1 MTRFDSLKNG
11 TMPRFNSL
19 KKSLE
24 ESRVLLLLP
33 TRTYRATD
41 FLEAA
46 LKLNVEVIV
55 ASEEAA
61 TTADLSPRHTLVLDF
76 SAPTAATQTIVE
88 FAETYPI
95 AAIVGVDDDT
105 TLLATAASEAL
116 GLPHNPVNSAK
127 ATRNKYLLRHT
138 LATNGVSV
146 PAYQRVSIEDDP
158 AEIAAKLS
166 EARHHDDSDR
176 GTSEGTDTLPPQHLL
191 SQKQSTSPDTTVGGV
206 CNPDFC
212 SGRVPRPN
220 KLKIS
225 FPCIIKPLSL
235 SASRGVIR
243 ADTPAEFIEA
253 FQRTTKL
260 LHALQ
265 ESTDPPA
272 QYLLV
277 EDYIPGIEVA
287 LEGILLDGELKTLAL
302 FDKPDPL
309 EGPFFEETLYV
320 TPSRL
325 SMKVQGALH
334 RATAE
339 AADALGLRHGPIHA
353 ELRYNDK
360 GAHLIE
366 IAARTIGGLCA
377 RTLRFGTGMSL
388 EELVIR
394 HAIGQQVEEL
404 QREQQAAGVMMI
416 PVPKAGI
423 LGEVRGKTAAHCVD
437 GIVEVNITIP
447 IGGEVVPL
455 PEGARYLGFIFAR
468 AETPEAVESALRE
481 AHRQLEF
488 VILA

>member
-1 MTRFDSLKNG
+1 MQHQPLEK
-11 TMPRFNSL
+11 PRI
-19 KKSLE
+19 
-24 ESRVLLLLP
+24 LLLLP
-33 TRTYRATD
+33 TRTYRAAD

-46 LKLNVEVIV
+46 SKLDVEVVI
-55 ASEEAA
+55 ASEETA

-76 SAPTAATQTIVE
+76 GAPTVATQAILE
-88 FAETYPI
+88 FDATYPL

-105 TLLATAASEAL
+105 TLLATTASEAL
-116 GLPHNPVNSAK
+116 GLPHNPVASAK
-127 ATRNKYLLRHT
+127 TTRNKYLLRHT

-146 PAYQRVSIEDDP
+146 PAYQRFSIYDDP
-158 AEIAAKLS
+158 TEIVGGGNVIQGMDLVYPQTKS
-166 EARHHDDSDR
+166 PNPYS
-176 GTSEGTDTLPPQHLL
+176 TDTR
-191 SQKQSTSPDTTVGGV
+191 VG
-206 CNPDFC
+206 
-212 SGRVPRPN
+212 
-220 KLKIS
+220 
-225 FPCIIKPLSL
+225 FPCVVKPLSL

-260 LHALQ
+260 LHTLKDAAEDNSQ
-265 ESTDPPA
+265 THAS

-277 EDYIPGIEVA
+277 EDYIPGIELA
-287 LEGILLDGELKTLAL
+287 LEGILLDGTLKTLAL

-309 EGPFFEETLYV
+309 EGPFFEETLYI

-325 SMKVQGALH
+325 PVDVQDALH
-334 RATAE
+334 NATAE
-339 AADALGLRHGPIHA
+339 AANALGLQHGPVHA

-394 HAIGQQVEEL
+394 HAIGQPVEML

-423 LGEVRGKTAAHCVD
+423 LGEVRGKTAAQRVD

-468 AETPEAVESALRE
+468 AETPAVVETALRE

-488 VILA
+488 VILP

>member
-1 MTRFDSLKNG
+1 MQHQLS
-11 TMPRFNSL
+11 
-19 KKSLE
+19 E
-24 ESRVLLLLP
+24 EPRVLLLLP

-46 LKLNVEVIV
+46 LKLNVEVVV

-76 SAPTAATQTIVE
+76 SAPTVATQIIVE

-105 TLLATAASEAL
+105 TLLATTASEAL
-116 GLPHNPVNSAK
+116 GLPHNPVDSAK

-146 PAYQRVSIEDDP
+146 PAYQRVSIHDDA
-158 AEIAAKLS
+158 AEIAAKL
-166 EARHHDDSDR
+166 
-176 GTSEGTDTLPPQHLL
+176 GTDTH
-191 SQKQSTSPDTTVGGV
+191 V
-206 CNPDFC
+206 
-212 SGRVPRPN
+212 
-220 KLKIS
+220 S

-243 ADTPAEFIEA
+243 ADTPAEFVEA

-287 LEGILLDGELKTLAL
+287 LEGMLLDGELKTLAL

-325 SMKVQGALH
+325 SMEIQAALH
-334 RATAE
+334 RATVE

-353 ELRYNDK
+353 ELRYNDT

-423 LGEVRGKTAAHCVD
+423 LGEVRGKTAAYCVD

>member
-1 MTRFDSLKNG
+1 MTDK
-11 TMPRFNSL
+11 PRI
-19 KKSLE
+19 
-24 ESRVLLLLP
+24 LLLLP

-46 LKLNVEVIV
+46 VKLDVEVVV

-76 SAPTAATQTIVE
+76 SAPTVATQAILE
-88 FAETYPI
+88 FDDTYPLT
-95 AAIVGVDDDT
+95 AIVGVDDDT
-105 TLLATAASEAL
+105 TLLATTASEAL
-116 GLPHNPVNSAK
+116 GLPHNPVASAK
-127 ATRNKYLLRHT
+127 ATRNKYLLRDT
-138 LATNGVSV
+138 LAANGVSV
-146 PAYQRVSIEDDP
+146 PAYQRFSIYEDP
-158 AEIAAKLS
+158 AEIVGVGLPKPYSGVGAS
-166 EARHHDDSDR
+166 NPD
-176 GTSEGTDTLPPQHLL
+176 GTDTQ
-191 SQKQSTSPDTTVGGV
+191 V
-206 CNPDFC
+206 
-212 SGRVPRPN
+212 
-220 KLKIS
+220 S
-225 FPCIIKPLSL
+225 FPCVIKPLSL

-243 ADTPAEFIEA
+243 ADTPPEFIEA

-265 ESTDPPA
+265 AATSVGADPNSDTLTHVS

-287 LEGILLDGELKTLAL
+287 LEGILLEGELKTLAL

-309 EGPFFEETLYV
+309 EGPFFEETLYI

-325 SMKVQGALH
+325 SVDIQDALH
-334 RATAE
+334 NATAE
-339 AADALGLRHGPIHA
+339 AVQALALRHGPVHA

-394 HAIGQQVEEL
+394 HAIGQPVEAL
-404 QREQQAAGVMMI
+404 QRERQAAGVMMI
-416 PVPKAGI
+416 PVPEAGI
-423 LGEVRGKTAAHCVD
+423 LGEVRGKTPAHHVD

-468 AETPEAVESALRE
+468 AETPAAVETALRE
-481 AHRQLEF
+481 AHQQLEF
-488 VILA
+488 VILPCRRGL

>member
-1 MTRFDSLKNG
+1 MQHQLS
-11 TMPRFNSL
+11 
-19 KKSLE
+19 E
-24 ESRVLLLLP
+24 EPRVLLLLP

-46 LKLNVEVIV
+46 LKLNVEVVV

-76 SAPTAATQTIVE
+76 SAPTAATQIIVE

-116 GLPHNPVNSAK
+116 GLPHNPVDSAK

-146 PAYQRVSIEDDP
+146 PAYQRVSIHDDA
-158 AEIAAKLS
+158 AEIAAKL
-166 EARHHDDSDR
+166 
-176 GTSEGTDTLPPQHLL
+176 GTDTH
-191 SQKQSTSPDTTVGGV
+191 V
-206 CNPDFC
+206 
-212 SGRVPRPN
+212 
-220 KLKIS
+220 S

-243 ADTPAEFIEA
+243 ADTPAEFVEA

-287 LEGILLDGELKTLAL
+287 LEGMLLDGELKTLAL

-325 SMKVQGALH
+325 SMEIQAALH
-334 RATAE
+334 RAIVE
-339 AADALGLRHGPIHA
+339 AADALGLIHGPIHA
-353 ELRYNDK
+353 ELRYNDT

-423 LGEVRGKTAAHCVD
+423 LGEVRGKTAAYCVD

>member
-1 MTRFDSLKNG
+1 MTDK
-11 TMPRFNSL
+11 PRI
-19 KKSLE
+19 
-24 ESRVLLLLP
+24 LLLLP

-46 LKLNVEVIV
+46 AKLDVEVVV

-76 SAPTAATQTIVE
+76 SAPTVATQAILE
-88 FAETYPI
+88 FDDTYPL

-105 TLLATAASEAL
+105 TLLATTASEAL
-116 GLPHNPVNSAK
+116 GLPHNPVASAK
-127 ATRNKYLLRHT
+127 ATRNKYLLRDT
-138 LATNGVSV
+138 LAANGVSV
-146 PAYQRVSIEDDP
+146 PAYQCFSICDNP
-158 AEIAAKLS
+158 TEIVGVGLPKPYSGVGAS
-166 EARHHDDSDR
+166 NPD
-176 GTSEGTDTLPPQHLL
+176 GTDTQ
-191 SQKQSTSPDTTVGGV
+191 V
-206 CNPDFC
+206 
-212 SGRVPRPN
+212 
-220 KLKIS
+220 S
-225 FPCIIKPLSL
+225 FPCVIKPLSL

-260 LHALQ
+260 LHTLQAATDVGGVSNPDALTHV
-265 ESTDPPA
+265 S

-287 LEGILLDGELKTLAL
+287 LEGILLAGELKTLAL

-309 EGPFFEETLYV
+309 EGPFFEETLYI

-325 SMKVQGALH
+325 SVNIQDALH
-334 RATAE
+334 NATAE
-339 AADALGLRHGPIHA
+339 AAQALGLRHGPVHA

-377 RTLRFGTGMSL
+377 RTLRFGTGISL

-394 HAIGQQVEEL
+394 HAIGQPVEAL

-416 PVPKAGI
+416 PVPEAGI
-423 LGEVRGKTAAHCVD
+423 LGEVRGKTAAHHVD

-468 AETPEAVESALRE
+468 AETPAAVETALRE
-481 AHRQLEF
+481 AHQQLEF
-488 VILA
+488 VILPCRRGL

>member
-1 MTRFDSLKNG
+1 MQHQLSEA
-11 TMPRFNSL
+11 P
-19 KKSLE
+19 
-24 ESRVLLLLP
+24 RVLLLLP

-46 LKLNVEVIV
+46 LKLNVEVVV

-76 SAPTAATQTIVE
+76 SAPTVATQIIVE
-88 FAETYPI
+88 FSETYPI

-105 TLLATAASEAL
+105 TLLATAALEAL
-116 GLPHNPVNSAK
+116 GLPHNPVDSAK

-146 PAYQRVSIEDDP
+146 PAYQRVSIHDDA
-158 AEIAAKLS
+158 AEIAAKL
-166 EARHHDDSDR
+166 
-176 GTSEGTDTLPPQHLL
+176 GTDTH
-191 SQKQSTSPDTTVGGV
+191 V
-206 CNPDFC
+206 
-212 SGRVPRPN
+212 
-220 KLKIS
+220 S

-243 ADTPAEFIEA
+243 ADTPAEFVEA

-287 LEGILLDGELKTLAL
+287 LEGMLLDGELKTLAL

-325 SMKVQGALH
+325 SMEIQAALH
-334 RATAE
+334 RATVE
-339 AADALGLRHGPIHA
+339 AADALGLIHGPIHA
-353 ELRYNDK
+353 ELRYNDT

-423 LGEVRGKTAAHCVD
+423 LGEVRGKTAAYCVD

>member
-1 MTRFDSLKNG
+1 MQQQPLEK
-11 TMPRFNSL
+11 PRI
-19 KKSLE
+19 
-24 ESRVLLLLP
+24 LLLLP

-46 LKLNVEVIV
+46 SKLDVEVVV

-76 SAPTAATQTIVE
+76 SAPTVATQAILE
-88 FAETYPI
+88 FDNTYPL

-105 TLLATAASEAL
+105 TLLATTASEVL
-116 GLPHNPVNSAK
+116 GLPHNPVASAK
-127 ATRNKYLLRHT
+127 ATRNKYLLRDT
-138 LATNGVSV
+138 LAANGVPV
-146 PAYQRVSIEDDP
+146 PAYQRFSIYDNP
-158 AEIAAKLS
+158 TEIVGVGSPKRYS
-166 EARHHDDSDR
+166 GVGSPNPD
-176 GTSEGTDTLPPQHLL
+176 GTDTH
-191 SQKQSTSPDTTVGGV
+191 V
-206 CNPDFC
+206 
-212 SGRVPRPN
+212 
-220 KLKIS
+220 S
-225 FPCIIKPLSL
+225 FPCVIKPLSL

-260 LHALQ
+260 LRTLQ
-265 ESTDPPA
+265 AATEADSQEHVS

-287 LEGILLDGELKTLAL
+287 LEGILLEGELKTLAF

-309 EGPFFEETLYV
+309 EGPFFEETLYI

-325 SMKVQGALH
+325 SVDIQDALH
-334 RATAE
+334 NATAE
-339 AADALGLRHGPIHA
+339 AADALGLRHGPVHA
-353 ELRYNDK
+353 ELRYNDN

-394 HAIGQQVEEL
+394 HAIGQPVEAL

-423 LGEVRGKTAAHCVD
+423 LGEVRGKTAAHHVD

-468 AETPEAVESALRE
+468 AETPAAVETALRE
-481 AHRQLEF
+481 AHQQLEF
-488 VILA
+488 VILPCRRGL

>member
-1 MTRFDSLKNG
+1 MS
-11 TMPRFNSL
+11 RFNSL
-19 KKSLE
+19 KE
-24 ESRVLLLLP
+24 PRVLLLLP

-46 LKLNVEVIV
+46 LKLNVEVVV
-55 ASEEAA
+55 ASEETA
-61 TTADLSPRHTLVLDF
+61 TTANLSPRHSLVLDF
-76 SAPTAATQTIVE
+76 SAPAAATQTIVE
-88 FAETYPI
+88 FAETHPI
-95 AAIVGVDDDT
+95 TAIVGVDDDT
-105 TLLATAASEAL
+105 TLLATTASEAL
-116 GLPHNPVNSAK
+116 GLPHNPVDSAK
-127 ATRNKYLLRHT
+127 ATRNKYLLRQT

-146 PAYQRVSIEDDP
+146 PAYQRFSIKDDP
-158 AEIAAKLS
+158 AEIAAKL
-166 EARHHDDSDR
+166 
-176 GTSEGTDTLPPQHLL
+176 GTDTQV
-191 SQKQSTSPDTTVGGV
+191 D
-206 CNPDFC
+206 
-212 SGRVPRPN
+212 
-220 KLKIS
+220 

-235 SASRGVIR
+235 SASRGVIK
-243 ADTPAEFIEA
+243 ADAPAEFIEA
-253 FQRTTKL
+253 FQRTAKL
-260 LHALQ
+260 LRTLQ
-265 ESTDPPA
+265 ESTDPPTP
-272 QYLLV
+272 YLLV
-277 EDYIPGIEVA
+277 ENYIPGIEVA

-325 SMKVQGALH
+325 SVEVQDALH

-394 HAIGQQVEEL
+394 HAIGLQVEEL
-404 QREQQAAGVMMI
+404 QREKRAAGVMMI

>member
-1 MTRFDSLKNG
+1 MTDK
-11 TMPRFNSL
+11 P
-19 KKSLE
+19 
-24 ESRVLLLLP
+24 RVLLLLP

-46 LKLNVEVIV
+46 LKLDVEVVV

-61 TTADLSPRHTLVLDF
+61 TTADASPRHTLVLDF
-76 SAPTAATQTIVE
+76 SAPAAATQTIVE
-88 FAETYPI
+88 FAKTYPI

-105 TLLATAASEAL
+105 TLLATTASEAL
-116 GLPHNPVNSAK
+116 ALPHNPVDSAK

-138 LATNGVSV
+138 LATKGVSV
-146 PAYQRVSIEDDP
+146 PAYQRFSIEDNP
-158 AEIAAKLS
+158 ADIAAQL
-166 EARHHDDSDR
+166 
-176 GTSEGTDTLPPQHLL
+176 GTDTH
-191 SQKQSTSPDTTVGGV
+191 V
-206 CNPDFC
+206 
-212 SGRVPRPN
+212 R
-220 KLKIS
+220 

-243 ADTPAEFIEA
+243 ANRPAEFIEA
-253 FQRTTKL
+253 FHRTAKL
-260 LHALQ
+260 LRKIRK
-265 ESTDPPA
+265 PA
-272 QYLLV
+272 HYLLV

-287 LEGILLDGELKTLAL
+287 LEGILLEGALKTLAL

-325 SMKVQGALH
+325 SIEVQEELH

-339 AADALGLRHGPIHA
+339 AAHALGLKHGPIHA
-353 ELRYNDK
+353 ELRYNDT

-377 RTLRFGTGMSL
+377 RTLRFGLSMSL

-468 AETPEAVESALRE
+468 AETPEAVEAALRK
-481 AHRQLEF
+481 AHQQLEF

>member
-1 MTRFDSLKNG
+1 MTHKQ
-11 TMPRFNSL
+11 
-19 KKSLE
+19 
-24 ESRVLLLLP
+24 RVLLLLP

-46 LKLNVEVIV
+46 LKLNVEVVV

-61 TTADLSPRHTLVLDF
+61 TTTDVSPRHTLVLDF
-76 SAPTAATQTIVE
+76 SAPIAATQTIVE

-105 TLLATAASEAL
+105 TLLATTASEAL
-116 GLPHNPVNSAK
+116 GLPHNPVDSAK

-146 PAYQRVSIEDDP
+146 PAYQRFSIEDNP
-158 AEIAAKLS
+158 AEIV
-166 EARHHDDSDR
+166 
-176 GTSEGTDTLPPQHLL
+176 GVGLPNPY
-191 SQKQSTSPDTTVGGV
+191 SPDTHVG
-206 CNPDFC
+206 
-212 SGRVPRPN
+212 
-220 KLKIS
+220 

-243 ADTPAEFIEA
+243 ANTPAEFIEA
-253 FQRTTKL
+253 FQRTAKL
-260 LHALQ
+260 LRTLQ
-265 ESTDPPA
+265 KSEDPPA
-272 QYLLV
+272 PYLLV

-287 LEGILLDGELKTLAL
+287 LEGILLEGELKTLAL

-325 SMKVQGALH
+325 SMEVQEALH

-339 AADALGLRHGPIHA
+339 AAHALGLKHGPIHA
-353 ELRYNDK
+353 ELRYNEK

-423 LGEVRGKTAAHCVD
+423 LGEVRGKTAAHRVE

-468 AETPEAVESALRE
+468 AETPEAVETALRE
-481 AHRQLEF
+481 AHRRLEF

>member
-1 MTRFDSLKNG
+1 MQHQYLEK
-11 TMPRFNSL
+11 PRVF
-19 KKSLE
+19 
-24 ESRVLLLLP
+24 LLLP

-46 LKLNVEVIV
+46 LKLNVEVVV

-76 SAPTAATQTIVE
+76 SAPTSATQAIVE

-116 GLPHNPVNSAK
+116 ELPHNPVDSAK
-127 ATRNKYLLRHT
+127 ATRNKYRLRQT

-146 PAYQRVSIEDDP
+146 PAYQRFSIHDDA
-158 AEIAAKLS
+158 AEIVGVGDPY
-166 EARHHDDSDR
+166 RTDS
-176 GTSEGTDTLPPQHLL
+176 H
-191 SQKQSTSPDTTVGGV
+191 VG
-206 CNPDFC
+206 
-212 SGRVPRPN
+212 
-220 KLKIS
+220 
-225 FPCIIKPLSL
+225 FPCVIKPLSL

-260 LHALQ
+260 LHTLQ
-265 ESTDPPA
+265 ESDDPPA

-287 LEGILLDGELKTLAL
+287 LEGILLEGKLKTLAL

-325 SMKVQGALH
+325 SMDIQEALH
-334 RATAE
+334 CATAE

-394 HAIGQQVEEL
+394 HAIGQPVETL
-404 QREQQAAGVMMI
+404 QREQHAAGVMMI

-423 LGEVRGKTAAHCVD
+423 LGEVRGKTAAYCVD

-468 AETPEAVESALRE
+468 AETPESVETTLRE
-481 AHRQLEF
+481 AHRRLEF
-488 VILA
+488 VILP

>member
-1 MTRFDSLKNG
+1 MQHQPSEK
-11 TMPRFNSL
+11 PRI
-19 KKSLE
+19 
-24 ESRVLLLLP
+24 LLLLP
-33 TRTYRATD
+33 TRTYRAAD

-46 LKLNVEVIV
+46 SKLDVEVVV

-76 SAPTAATQTIVE
+76 SAPIAATQAILE
-88 FAETYPI
+88 FTDTHPL

-105 TLLATAASEAL
+105 TLLATTASEAL
-116 GLPHNPVNSAK
+116 GLPHNPVASAK

-146 PAYQRVSIEDDP
+146 PAYQRFSIYDDP
-158 AEIAAKLS
+158 TEIV
-166 EARHHDDSDR
+166 RTQFD
-176 GTSEGTDTLPPQHLL
+176 TDAHL
-191 SQKQSTSPDTTVGGV
+191 
-206 CNPDFC
+206 
-212 SGRVPRPN
+212 
-220 KLKIS
+220 S
-225 FPCIIKPLSL
+225 FPCVIKPLSL

-243 ADTPAEFIEA
+243 ADTPTEFIKA

-260 LHALQ
+260 LHALKDATNVG
-265 ESTDPPA
+265 EVCNPDSSTHA
-272 QYLLV
+272 SQYLLV

-309 EGPFFEETLYV
+309 EGPFFEETLYI

-325 SMKVQGALH
+325 SVDIQDALH
-334 RATAE
+334 NATAE
-339 AADALGLRHGPIHA
+339 AADALGMRHGPVHA

-394 HAIGQQVEEL
+394 HAIGQPVETL
-404 QREQQAAGVMMI
+404 QREQQAAGVIMI

-423 LGEVRGKTAAHCVD
+423 LGEVRGKTSAYHVK

-468 AETPEAVESALRE
+468 AETPAAVEIALRE
-481 AHRQLEF
+481 AHQRLEF
-488 VILA
+488 MIFP

>member
-1 MTRFDSLKNG
+1 MQHQLSEA
-11 TMPRFNSL
+11 P
-19 KKSLE
+19 
-24 ESRVLLLLP
+24 RVLLLLP

-46 LKLNVEVIV
+46 LKLNVEVVV

-76 SAPTAATQTIVE
+76 SAPAVATQIIVE
-88 FAETYPI
+88 FSETYPI

-105 TLLATAASEAL
+105 TLLATAALEAL
-116 GLPHNPVNSAK
+116 GLPHNPVDSAK

-146 PAYQRVSIEDDP
+146 PAYQRVSIHDDA
-158 AEIAAKLS
+158 AEIAAKL
-166 EARHHDDSDR
+166 
-176 GTSEGTDTLPPQHLL
+176 GTDTH
-191 SQKQSTSPDTTVGGV
+191 V
-206 CNPDFC
+206 
-212 SGRVPRPN
+212 
-220 KLKIS
+220 S

-243 ADTPAEFIEA
+243 ADTPAEFVEA

-287 LEGILLDGELKTLAL
+287 LEGMLLDGELKTLAL

-325 SMKVQGALH
+325 SMEIQAALH
-334 RATAE
+334 RATVE
-339 AADALGLRHGPIHA
+339 AADALGLIHGPIHA
-353 ELRYNDK
+353 ELRYNDT

-423 LGEVRGKTAAHCVD
+423 LGEVRGKTAAYCVD

>member
-1 MTRFDSLKNG
+1 MQHQLS
-11 TMPRFNSL
+11 
-19 KKSLE
+19 E
-24 ESRVLLLLP
+24 EPRVLLLLP

-46 LKLNVEVIV
+46 LKLNVEVVV

-76 SAPTAATQTIVE
+76 SEPTAATRIIVE
-88 FAETYPI
+88 FSETYPI

-116 GLPHNPVNSAK
+116 GLPHNPVDSAK

-146 PAYQRVSIEDDP
+146 PAYQRVSIHDDA
-158 AEIAAKLS
+158 AEIAAKL
-166 EARHHDDSDR
+166 
-176 GTSEGTDTLPPQHLL
+176 GTDTH
-191 SQKQSTSPDTTVGGV
+191 V
-206 CNPDFC
+206 
-212 SGRVPRPN
+212 
-220 KLKIS
+220 S

-243 ADTPAEFIEA
+243 ADTPAEFVEA

-287 LEGILLDGELKTLAL
+287 LEGMLLDGELKTLAL

-325 SMKVQGALH
+325 SMEIQAALH
-334 RATAE
+334 RATVE
-339 AADALGLRHGPIHA
+339 AADALGLIHGPIHA
-353 ELRYNDK
+353 ELRYNDT

-423 LGEVRGKTAAHCVD
+423 LGEVRGKTAAYCVD

>member
-1 MTRFDSLKNG
+1 
-11 TMPRFNSL
+11 MPRFNSL
-19 KKSLE
+19 KE
-24 ESRVLLLLP
+24 PRVLLLLP

-46 LKLNVEVIV
+46 LKLNVEVVV

-61 TTADLSPRHTLVLDF
+61 TTADQSPRHTLVLDF
-76 SAPTAATQTIVE
+76 SAPAAATQMIVE

-105 TLLATAASEAL
+105 TLLATTASEAL
-116 GLPHNPVNSAK
+116 GLPHNPVYSAK
-127 ATRNKYLLRHT
+127 ATRNKYLLRQT

-146 PAYQRVSIEDDP
+146 PAYQRFSIEDNP
-158 AEIAAKLS
+158 AGIAAKL
-166 EARHHDDSDR
+166 
-176 GTSEGTDTLPPQHLL
+176 GTDTQ
-191 SQKQSTSPDTTVGGV
+191 V
-206 CNPDFC
+206 
-212 SGRVPRPN
+212 
-220 KLKIS
+220 S

-235 SASRGVIR
+235 SASRGVIK
-243 ADTPAEFIEA
+243 ADTPAEFIGA
-253 FQRTTKL
+253 FQRTSKL
-260 LHALQ
+260 LQTLQ
-265 ESTDPPA
+265 ESTDPPVP
-272 QYLLV
+272 YLLV
-277 EDYIPGIEVA
+277 EDYIPGIEMA

-309 EGPFFEETLYV
+309 EGPFFEETLYI

-325 SMKVQGALH
+325 SVEVQDALH

-394 HAIGQQVEEL
+394 HAIGQPVEEL
-404 QREQQAAGVMMI
+404 QREKRAAGVMMI

-423 LGEVRGKTAAHCVD
+423 LGEVRGRTAAHCVD

-468 AETPEAVESALRE
+468 AETPEAVEAALRE
-481 AHRQLEF
+481 AHQRLEF

>member
-1 MTRFDSLKNG
+1 MQQQTLE
-11 TMPRFNSL
+11 
-19 KKSLE
+19 KS
-24 ESRVLLLLP
+24 RILLLLP

-46 LKLNVEVIV
+46 LKLDVEVVV
-55 ASEEAA
+55 ASEAA
-61 TTADLSPRHTLVLDF
+61 STTADLSPRHTLVLDF
-76 SAPTAATQTIVE
+76 RAPTVATEVILE
-88 FAETYPI
+88 FNDTYPLT
-95 AAIVGVDDDT
+95 AIVGVDDDT
-105 TLLATAASEAL
+105 TLLATTASEAL
-116 GLPHNPVNSAK
+116 GLPHNPVASAK
-127 ATRNKYLLRHT
+127 TTRDKYLLRQT
-138 LATNGVSV
+138 LAQNGVSV
-146 PAYQRVSIEDDP
+146 PAYQCFSIYDDP
-158 AEIAAKLS
+158 AAIVGVGNVLQGM
-166 EARHHDDSDR
+166 D
-176 GTSEGTDTLPPQHLL
+176 LVYPQTK
-191 SQKQSTSPDTTVGGV
+191 SANPYSTRTPVG
-206 CNPDFC
+206 
-212 SGRVPRPN
+212 
-220 KLKIS
+220 

-243 ADTPAEFIEA
+243 ADTPTEFIDA

-260 LHALQ
+260 LHTLRRADEVSSSQ
-265 ESTDPPA
+265 EHAS

-287 LEGILLDGELKTLAL
+287 LEGILLDGELKTLTI

-309 EGPFFEETLYV
+309 EGPFFEETLYI

-325 SMKVQGALH
+325 SADIQDALH

-339 AADALGLRHGPIHA
+339 AADALGLRHGPVHA

-366 IAARTIGGLCA
+366 IAARTIGGLCS

-394 HAIGQQVEEL
+394 HAIGQPVDAL
-404 QREQQAAGVMMI
+404 HREQRAAGVMMI

-423 LGEVRGKTAAHCVD
+423 LGEVRGKTAAHRVD

-468 AETPEAVESALRE
+468 AETPEVVEAALRE
-481 AHRQLEF
+481 AHRRLEF
-488 VILA
+488 VILP

>member
-1 MTRFDSLKNG
+1 MQHQPLEK
-11 TMPRFNSL
+11 PRI
-19 KKSLE
+19 
-24 ESRVLLLLP
+24 LLLLP

-46 LKLNVEVIV
+46 SRLDVEVVV

-76 SAPTAATQTIVE
+76 SAPTVATQAILE
-88 FAETYPI
+88 FDDTYPL

-105 TLLATAASEAL
+105 TLLATTASEAL
-116 GLPHNPVNSAK
+116 GLPHNPVASAK
-127 ATRNKYLLRHT
+127 ATRNKYLLRDT
-138 LATNGVSV
+138 LAANGVSV
-146 PAYQRVSIEDDP
+146 PAYQRFSIYDDP
-158 AEIAAKLS
+158 TEIV
-166 EARHHDDSDR
+166 
-176 GTSEGTDTLPPQHLL
+176 GVG
-191 SQKQSTSPDTTVGGV
+191 SP
-206 CNPDFC
+206 NPDDT
-212 SGRVPRPN
+212 N
-220 KLKIS
+220 TQIS
-225 FPCIIKPLSL
+225 LPCVIKPLSL

-260 LHALQ
+260 LHTLKDDTDGGSVRNPDALTHV
-265 ESTDPPA
+265 S

-287 LEGILLDGELKTLAL
+287 LEGILLEGELKTLAL

-309 EGPFFEETLYV
+309 EGPFFEETLYI

-325 SMKVQGALH
+325 SVDIQDALH
-334 RATAE
+334 NATAE
-339 AADALGLRHGPIHA
+339 AADALGLRHGPVHA

-377 RTLRFGTGMSL
+377 RSLRFGTGMSL

-394 HAIGQQVEEL
+394 HAIGQPVEAL
-404 QREQQAAGVMMI
+404 QRERQAAGVMMI

-423 LGEVRGKTAAHCVD
+423 LGEVRGRTAAHHVD

-468 AETPEAVESALRE
+468 AETPAAVETALRE
-481 AHRQLEF
+481 AHQQLEF
-488 VILA
+488 VILPCRRDL

>member
-1 MTRFDSLKNG
+1 MS
-11 TMPRFNSL
+11 RFNSL
-19 KKSLE
+19 KE
-24 ESRVLLLLP
+24 PRVLLLLP

-46 LKLNVEVIV
+46 LKLNVEVVV
-55 ASEEAA
+55 ASEETA
-61 TTADLSPRHTLVLDF
+61 TTANLSPRHSLVLDF
-76 SAPTAATQTIVE
+76 SAPAAATQTIVE
-88 FAETYPI
+88 FAETHPI
-95 AAIVGVDDDT
+95 TAIVGVDDDT
-105 TLLATAASEAL
+105 TLLATTASEAL

-127 ATRNKYLLRHT
+127 ATRNKYLLRQT

-146 PAYQRVSIEDDP
+146 PAYQRFSIKDDP
-158 AEIAAKLS
+158 AEIVAKL
-166 EARHHDDSDR
+166 
-176 GTSEGTDTLPPQHLL
+176 GTDTQV
-191 SQKQSTSPDTTVGGV
+191 D
-206 CNPDFC
+206 
-212 SGRVPRPN
+212 
-220 KLKIS
+220 

-235 SASRGVIR
+235 SASRGVIK
-243 ADTPAEFIEA
+243 ADAPAEFIEA
-253 FQRTTKL
+253 FQRTAKL
-260 LHALQ
+260 LRTLQ
-265 ESTDPPA
+265 ESTDPPTP
-272 QYLLV
+272 YLLV
-277 EDYIPGIEVA
+277 ENYIPGIEVA

-325 SMKVQGALH
+325 SVEVQDALH

-339 AADALGLRHGPIHA
+339 AADALGLRHGPIHT

-360 GAHLIE
+360 GVHLIE

-394 HAIGQQVEEL
+394 HAIGLQVEEL
-404 QREQQAAGVMMI
+404 QREKRAAGVMMI

-488 VILA
+488 VIFA

>member
-1 MTRFDSLKNG
+1 MQHQLS
-11 TMPRFNSL
+11 
-19 KKSLE
+19 E
-24 ESRVLLLLP
+24 EPRVLLLLP

-46 LKLNVEVIV
+46 LKLNVEVVV

-76 SAPTAATQTIVE
+76 SAPTAATQIIVE

-116 GLPHNPVNSAK
+116 GLPHNPVDSAK

-146 PAYQRVSIEDDP
+146 PAYQRVSIHDDA
-158 AEIAAKLS
+158 AEIAAKL
-166 EARHHDDSDR
+166 
-176 GTSEGTDTLPPQHLL
+176 GTDTH
-191 SQKQSTSPDTTVGGV
+191 V
-206 CNPDFC
+206 
-212 SGRVPRPN
+212 
-220 KLKIS
+220 S

-243 ADTPAEFIEA
+243 ADTPAEFVEA

-287 LEGILLDGELKTLAL
+287 LEGMLLDGELKTLAL

-325 SMKVQGALH
+325 SMEVQAALH
-334 RATAE
+334 RATVE

-353 ELRYNDK
+353 ELRYNDT

-423 LGEVRGKTAAHCVD
+423 LGEVRGKTAAYCVD
-437 GIVEVNITIP
+437 GIVEINITIP